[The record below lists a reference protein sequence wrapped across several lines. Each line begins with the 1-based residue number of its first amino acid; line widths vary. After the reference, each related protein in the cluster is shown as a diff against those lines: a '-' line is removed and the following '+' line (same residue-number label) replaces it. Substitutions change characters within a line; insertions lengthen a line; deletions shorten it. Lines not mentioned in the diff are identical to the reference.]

1 MQNQH
6 ADEHRRA
13 GHQAAVEREPV
24 VHRVERGEDVGSQ
37 DVRGLPADEDRRRA
51 DALQMS
57 RAFRLSVSVSDER
70 TYRHD
75 GGRGGRRTTI
85 SEDEEH
91 GAEDGDGLVR
101 REEAGEDADGAAD
114 AGHGG
119 DERDGDVPAEQAVEQ
134 PAGLEDVDHAAHGGG
149 VGVQRGRHAEVLL
162 AVHRERH
169 VEDVDQP
176 ARRELADQR
185 DYLHGSRAKR
195 IPSRS

>member
-85 SEDEEH
+85 SEDEIDCRIEYNDSIVI
-91 GAEDGDGLVR
+91 GPQGEEFASSGRIFCEADMKCGDLLGIEGRDFSIIKINPSFSFDGV
-101 REEAGEDADGAAD
+101 
-114 AGHGG
+114 H
-119 DERDGDVPAEQAVEQ
+119 VIN
-134 PAGLEDVDHAAHGGG
+134 
-149 VGVQRGRHAEVLL
+149 EVYF
-162 AVHRERH
+162 
-169 VEDVDQP
+169 Q
-176 ARRELADQR
+176 
-185 DYLHGSRAKR
+185 
-195 IPSRS
+195 